1 MSINE
6 QPVNPVADAKLKAVG
21 EVIRVDARDEHLTEK
36 VSDADAILI
45 RLGKISSALIESAKN
60 LKIIA
65 AQGVGV
71 DFIDLDAVEKA
82 GVILTTAPVANV
94 SSVAEHTMCL
104 MLALAR
110 RVFGINEKVKQGKWI
125 QAKDEIEAEPMKLL
139 LGKTLGIVGLGN
151 VGTRVAKRA
160 AAFEMNLVVHD
171 PYITA
176 ERFQEA
182 GAASVDLGT
191 LLRKADIVT
200 LHVPLTS
207 LTSHMIGERELQLM
221 KRDALLINTAR
232 GPLIDEQALYKA
244 LKGGIIKG
252 AALDVREKEPSG
264 ADDPL
269 YSLEN
274 IILTPHMA
282 GSSDHTLPRMS
293 ETAAE
298 EIIRVLKGDKPLHQ
312 YVRQALPYPL

>member
-1 MSINE
+1 MSVKE
-6 QPVNPVADAKLKAVG
+6 MPVNSVADTKLKPVG
-21 EVIRVDARDEHLTEK
+21 DVVRIDARDEHLEEK

-45 RLGKISSALIESAKN
+45 RLGKISPALIQSAKK

-65 AQGVGV
+65 TQGVGV
-71 DFIDLDAVEKA
+71 DFIDIDAVEKSA
-82 GVILTTAPVANV
+82 IVLTTAPVANV

-110 RVFGINEKVKQGKWI
+110 RVFEISEKVKQGKWI
-125 QAKDEIEAEPMKLL
+125 QARDEIEAEPMKLL

-160 AAFEMNLVVHD
+160 AAFEMNLVAYD
-171 PYITA
+171 PYIPA
-176 ERFQEA
+176 ERFQEV
-182 GAASVDLGT
+182 GAASVDLET
-191 LLRKADIVT
+191 LLRKSDIVV

-207 LTSHMIGERELQLM
+207 LTRHMIGEKQLRLM

-244 LKGGIIKG
+244 LKAGIIKG

-269 YSLEN
+269 STLQN

-282 GSSDHTLPRMS
+282 GSSDFTLLRMS

-298 EIIRVLKGDKPLHQ
+298 EIIRVLRGEKPLHP